1 MQEEEGPGQSP
12 SVSPAV
18 KANGS
23 LLVRRGVAEAGPP
36 LCAGRDG
43 RGGVGRARWWAA
55 QTTGKAPLERATE
68 SPCLCALP
76 GAWSHAEGRPPAPV
90 E

>member
-18 KANGS
+18 KANGN

-36 LCAGRDG
+36 LCAGG
-43 RGGVGRARWWAA
+43 TAGVGRAEPVGGQHRPL
-55 QTTGKAPLERATE
+55 GKCP
-68 SPCLCALP
+68 
-76 GAWSHAEGRPPAPV
+76 
-90 E
+90 